1 MAAAG
6 LDPDEEDP
14 DDEPDPDDELFEP
27 DPDDELFELES
38 DDELDEDEES
48 LEPAFAGADSDF
60 FSPFV
65 PLGTPAPARLS
76 VR

>member
-1 MAAAG
+1 LAAAG
-6 LDPDEEDP
+6 LDPDEEDDP
-14 DDEPDPDDELFEP
+14 DEELEPDG
-27 DPDDELFELES
+27 ELFELEV
-38 DDELDEDEES
+38 DDEFDEDEES

>member
-6 LDPDEEDP
+6 LDPEEDP
-14 DDEPDPDDELFEP
+14 DEEL
-27 DPDDELFELES
+27 DPDDELFELA
-38 DDELDEDEES
+38 EDEEFDEVDES
-48 LEPAFAGADSDF
+48 LEPALAGTGSDF

>member
-14 DDEPDPDDELFEP
+14 DDEPDPDDELFESEE
-27 DPDDELFELES
+27 DDEF
-38 DDELDEDEES
+38 DEDEES
-48 LEPAFAGADSDF
+48 LEPALAAAGSDF

>member
-1 MAAAG
+1 LAAAG
-6 LDPDEEDP
+6 LDPEEEDP
-14 DDEPDPDDELFEP
+14 DEELEPDDELFESEE
-27 DPDDELFELES
+27 DFEF
-38 DDELDEDEES
+38 DEDEES

-65 PLGTPAPARLS
+65 PPGTPEPARLS

>member
-6 LDPDEEDP
+6 LDPEEEDP
-14 DDEPDPDDELFEP
+14 DEELDPDDELFEF
-27 DPDDELFELES
+27 DEGEEF
-38 DDELDEDEES
+38 DEDEES
-48 LEPAFAGADSDF
+48 LEPALAGAGSDF